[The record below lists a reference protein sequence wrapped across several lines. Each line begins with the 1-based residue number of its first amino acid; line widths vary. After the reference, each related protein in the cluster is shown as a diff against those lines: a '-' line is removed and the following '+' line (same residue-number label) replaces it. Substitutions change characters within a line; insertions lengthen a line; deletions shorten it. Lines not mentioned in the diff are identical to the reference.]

1 LGVSLIQ
8 IAGLS
13 LRRRRNAAVVLEDV
27 ELEVAAGD
35 ILCILGPN
43 GAGKSTLLGCLL
55 ALIEGWTGTIR
66 LAGRDIRSLSR
77 REIARL
83 AAYVPQSSET
93 TFAFDVYHMVLVGRT
108 SHFSSMGAPSAS
120 DRRWAELAIERV
132 DIVHLR
138 DRSFTEL
145 SGGERQL
152 VLIARAL
159 AQDAPIIVMDE
170 PTASLDL
177 GNQRRVLSVIRD
189 LRKAEKAV
197 IMTSH
202 LPDQAF
208 ILDCRVALMQSGR
221 ISASGSAAGTCS
233 ETAMNA
239 LYGTRLR
246 KLSDPMRSSLRAYVP
261 DLD

>member
-1 LGVSLIQ
+1 MSLVQ
-8 IAGLS
+8 ITELS
-13 LRRRRNAAVVLEDV
+13 FRRRRHAVAVLRDIG
-27 ELEVAAGD
+27 LEVAAGE

-43 GAGKSTLLGCLL
+43 GAGKSTLLGCIL
-55 ALIEGWTGTIR
+55 ALIEGWTGTVR
-66 LAGRDIRSLSR
+66 LAGRDIRDLSR

-83 AAYVPQSSET
+83 AAYVPQSNET
-93 TFAFDVYHMVLVGRT
+93 TFAFDVFHMVLVGRT

-120 DRRWAELAIERV
+120 DRRWAEVAMERV
-132 DIVHLR
+132 GIAHLH
-138 DRSFTEL
+138 DRPFTEL

-152 VLIARAL
+152 VLLARAL
-159 AQDAPIIVMDE
+159 AQDAPIVVMDE

-177 GNQRRVLSVIRD
+177 GNQGRVLSVIRD

-208 ILDCRVALMQSGR
+208 ILDCRVALMESGR
-221 ISASGSAAGTCS
+221 ISASGSATGTCS
-233 ETAMNA
+233 EAAMNA

-246 KLSDPMRSSLRAYVP
+246 KLSDHTRSGLTAYVP
-261 DLD
+261 DLDQ